1 MADDAVLRRKE
12 PVRSCRAARKP
23 ATLRNATLN
32 EYLGVMMPSRFR
44 KAARVAKFGVLP
56 SFVLVGLG
64 GCGLTP
70 SVNATRVP
78 SEVPVQAPAPTGPDV
93 GGSAPKLAWARTD
106 KRLISGNPE
115 LTAQAQADI
124 AECYAVSPPV
134 RTAAGVPGE
143 PCMEKRGYYVRE
155 L

>member
-1 MADDAVLRRKE
+1 MPFSGEKNPSEVVAQPGSQLRFE
-12 PVRSCRAARKP
+12 TQRSTSISA
-23 ATLRNATLN
+23 LL
-32 EYLGVMMPSRFR
+32 MPSRFR